1 MDDLVLI
8 PKATREEILRDAR
21 TGRPTRKT
29 FALRHYSNAC
39 ILALP
44 PGICTDSDNVDFF
57 MSKSGFAI
65 QIGPEGGRAITGKKN
80 TRTASVPIEIRKMF
94 KNLVEGSHDLIAD
107 ERADRIWFFPFSQFI
122 SA

>member
-8 PKATREEILRDAR
+8 HKASRAEILKDAR
-21 TGRPTRKT
+21 SGRPARKT
-29 FALRHYSNAC
+29 FALRHYYNAC

-44 PGICTDSDNVDFF
+44 PGICDGNDKVDFL

-65 QIGPEGGRAITGKKN
+65 QISPDAGRAITGKRN

>member
-8 PKATREEILRDAR
+8 HKASRAEVLKDAR
-21 TGRPTRKT
+21 TGRPARKS
-29 FALRHYSNAC
+29 FALRSYYNAC

-44 PGICTDSDNVDFF
+44 PGICDDGDKIDFL

-65 QIGPEGGRAITGKKN
+65 QIGPEASRAITGRKN

-94 KNLVEGSHDLIAD
+94 DSLPEGSHELIAD
-107 ERADRIWFFPFSQFI
+107 ERPDRIWFFPFSQFF
-122 SA
+122 